1 MTLWVI
7 AAVLTASAVVAVI
20 WPLMR
25 VSVRPDVAD
34 TSEQADVSVYRDQL
48 AEVDRDAARGLI
60 SADQADAAR
69 VEISR
74 RMIAAADRVSPA
86 TAPSAAGTK
95 WLAGTLVV
103 LIPLAALALY
113 LPFGAPDLPSR
124 PFADRDP
131 AEREAI
137 MAITAEIDTI
147 ERQLAATPHDIAGW
161 VALARR
167 YSAVDRHS
175 EAATAYA
182 RALGLSDG
190 DSILTGAYA
199 EALVSAANGVV
210 TEQARAA
217 FRQVVEAAPDDPR
230 ARFYLAL
237 AHYQSG
243 DTQAALTGW
252 QALAG
257 DSPADAPWL
266 PTLEGYIMEA
276 AERLDLDP
284 GTAVPSP
291 LAAEAPGTEPTEAD
305 IAAAADM
312 TPEQRADMVR
322 GMVDSLAARLE
333 QEPDD
338 LEGWLRLGHAYRV
351 IGEPQQAT
359 AAYQR
364 ASALAPDDPVV
375 LRTLADAWI
384 GMLQDDALPTDF
396 VALLQRLQSIDPE
409 DPRALWFLGVEAVDR
424 GDPAEARRLWSR
436 LRDTLPEGSAE
447 RSVVERRLDDLAPT
461 DGTAPPPPG

>member
-7 AAVLTASAVVAVI
+7 AAALTAVAVVAVI

-25 VSVRPDVAD
+25 APAQAD
-34 TSEQADVSVYRDQL
+34 AADASDQSDVSVYRDQL

-60 SADQADAAR
+60 SADQAEAAR
-69 VEISR
+69 VEIAR
-74 RMIAAADRVSPA
+74 RMIAAADLAPRAGASPA
-86 TAPSAAGTK
+86 AGGK
-95 WLAGTLVV
+95 RLAVVLVV
-103 LIPLAALALY
+103 LIPLATLGLY
-113 LPFGAPDLPSR
+113 LPFGAPELPSR

-131 AEREAI
+131 GERDAV
-137 MAITAEIDTI
+137 MAIAAEIDAI
-147 ERQLAATPHDIAGW
+147 ERQLSETPHDLAGW

-167 YSAVDRHS
+167 YSALDRHS

-190 DSILTGAYA
+190 DLTLTGTYA
-199 EALVSAANGVV
+199 EALVSAANGIV

-217 FRQVVEAAPDDPR
+217 FQQVAEATPDDPR
-230 ARFYLAL
+230 ARFYLSLAL
-237 AHYQSG
+237 YQSG
-243 DTQAALTGW
+243 DTQAALAGW
-252 QALAG
+252 QSLAG

-266 PTLEGYIMEA
+266 PTLENYIIEA
-276 AERLDLDP
+276 AERLGLDP
-284 GTAVPSP
+284 DTAVPSP
-291 LAAEAPGTEPTEAD
+291 LAAAAPQDAPTEAD

-322 GMVDSLAARLE
+322 SMVDALAARLE

-338 LEGWLRLGHAYRV
+338 LDGWLRLGHAYRV

-359 AAYQR
+359 AAYRR
-364 ASALAPDDPVV
+364 AGALASDDPVALGTV
-375 LRTLADAWI
+375 ADAWI
-384 GMLQDDALPTDF
+384 GTLQDDALPTDF
-396 VALLQRLQSIDPE
+396 VALLQRLQDIDPE

-436 LRDTLPEGSAE
+436 LRDTLPEGSTE
-447 RSVVERRLDDLAPT
+447 RSVVQRRLDGLVPADEA
-461 DGTAPPPPG
+461 DAPPPG